1 MDKNAIPLY
10 DLGAFKH
17 VHRQPTQSVFGYNNL
32 EEHKR
37 ILGFEIYSSEGLVSS
52 VGPLR
57 SAFYRLSI
65 CITGRLDMNIGLE
78 AYTVQERTISVT
90 YPNQLFAKNNIRADT
105 FGYYI
110 LFSPEFLNEFILPV
124 RMGETFSFFALDN
137 YPVFQLDPQE
147 IQPIVQLIEQID
159 AELRR
164 NETGKEKAIKMY
176 LYLLLLEAKRGY
188 ERQNQHQIN
197 QLETS
202 SLVRRFLKLVSL
214 HYLTKRQISDY
225 ADMLA
230 VTANHLN
237 RTVKAVTGKT
247 ASETIK
253 GMLLLESMSL
263 LKHTDLTIAEIA
275 YQLDFS
281 DPAGFSRFFKA
292 STKITPLAY
301 RSNASSGQ

>member
-10 DLGAFKH
+10 DLSAFKH
-17 VHRQPTQSVFGYNNL
+17 IHRQPTESVFGYNNL
-32 EEHKR
+32 EEYKR
-37 ILGFEIYSSEGLVSS
+37 IPGFEIYSSEGLVSS

-110 LFSPEFLNEFILPV
+110 LFSPDFLAEFILPV
-124 RMGETFSFFALDN
+124 RMGETFPFFALDG
-137 YPVFQLDPQE
+137 YPIFQLDSEE
-147 IQPIVQLIEQID
+147 IQPIIQLIERID

-164 NETGKEKAIKMY
+164 HQTGKTEAVKMY
-176 LYLLLLEAKRGY
+176 LYLLLLEAKRSY
-188 ERQNQHQIN
+188 ERQHLHPNHPP
-197 QLETS
+197 ETS

-247 ASETIK
+247 ASETMK

-275 YQLDFS
+275 YRLDFS
-281 DPAGFSRFFKA
+281 DPAAFSRFFKA
-292 STKITPLAY
+292 STQITPLTY
-301 RSNASSGQ
+301 RSHASLGQ